1 MHGFYW
7 CLGRR
12 LRRKKIKMEEKK
24 MIDDGEL
31 MREKKNHNLC

>member
-24 MIDDGEL
+24 MIDEG
-31 MREKKNHNLC
+31 KKKITICVRF